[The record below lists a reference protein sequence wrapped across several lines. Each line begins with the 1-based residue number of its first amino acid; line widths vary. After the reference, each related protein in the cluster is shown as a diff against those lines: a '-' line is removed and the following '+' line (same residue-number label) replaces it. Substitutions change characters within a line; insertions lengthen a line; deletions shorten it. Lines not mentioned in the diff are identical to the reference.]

1 MLDMQ
6 IIYILNNIW
15 CYLTLNHKNR
25 SKYDLD
31 AKLWVQNILLK
42 NYLKSINKN
51 N

>member
-1 MLDMQ
+1 MQ
-6 IIYILNNIW
+6 IIYNLNKIW
-15 CYLTLNHKNR
+15 RYLTLYPKNR

-31 AKLWVQNILLK
+31 AKYWIQNILLK